1 MQQDETNTV
10 QPVAEM
16 TDLVTPKLHSK
27 KIPRQRHFLALFFLS
42 FMWGMFGV
50 DRFYMGR
57 IGTGILKLI
66 TLGGLGL
73 WTLTDFII
81 IMTGTFR
88 NKQGRLALQF
98 DEYRVFA
105 NKTIF
110 WFSIVIGLV
119 VLLSGILL
127 TFSVFQ
133 LMTSFQDGSIPGLDL
148 IQGVRS

>member
-1 MQQDETNTV
+1 MQQDEINTV

-16 TDLVTPKLHSK
+16 TDPVTPKLHSK

-50 DRFYMGR
+50 DRLYMGR

-88 NKQGRLALQF
+88 DKQGRLALQF